1 MSTSFFS
8 RRGGAAAGMQ
18 KPPAGPRAGHLYLD
32 VRQRMLYCLN
42 ETARDLVRE
51 GVPFTRDDLGRQPL
65 TALSGELVAP
75 DDLPLHRVWQQG
87 TPCEA
92 TFVLRRPG
100 SPPQH
105 LTWSAAPLSDADG
118 LRGVLATV
126 TVAPPEPDWE
136 ELAGLAHDLR
146 TPLQALRLLVPML
159 EGSPLLHAEA
169 RSVLERLRSAS
180 DRALSV
186 GMDLLEWARGPTVGG
201 RRVDRAWFPLEP
213 FLAELAAEQMAPA
226 RRKGITL
233 TVDLA
238 AADGLEAHTDKVRLG
253 RLMANLLANAVRY
266 TSAGQVCFSATWRE
280 DEAGRREALAVA
292 VVDTGAGLSAED
304 QESIFQAYERG
315 KAGREGDSG
324 GSGVGLAV
332 VDRLVKDLGL
342 TLEVFS
348 EFGHGSTFELLRP
361 PAALR
366 PAPLRQPPTPP
377 AAVPARAR
385 PGPAG

>member
-18 KPPAGPRAGHLYLD
+18 KPPAGARVGHVYLD
-32 VRQRMLYCLN
+32 VRRRLLYCLN

-51 GVPFTRDDLGRQPL
+51 GVPFTREGLDRQPL
-65 TALSGELVAP
+65 HTLAGEPVTA
-75 DDLPLHRVWQQG
+75 DDLPLQRVWQQG
-87 TPCEA
+87 APCEA
-92 TFVLRRPG
+92 TFVLGRPG
-100 SPPQH
+100 GAVQH
-105 LTWSAAPLSDADG
+105 LSWNAAPLSDADG

-126 TVAPPEPDWE
+126 LVAAPEPDWE

-159 EGSPLLHAEA
+159 EGAPLLHAEA
-169 RSVLERLRSAS
+169 RAVLERLRSAA

-186 GMDLLEWARGPTVGG
+186 GMDLLEWARGPAVGS
-201 RRVDRAWFPLEP
+201 RRVDRAWSPLAP
-213 FLAELAAEQMAPA
+213 FLAELAAEQLVPA
-226 RRKGITL
+226 RRKGIAL

-238 AADGLEAHTDKVRLG
+238 AAEGLEAHTDRVRLG
-253 RLMANLLANAVRY
+253 RLLANLLSNAVRY
-266 TSAGQVCFSATWRE
+266 TSAGRVCFRAAWRE
-280 DEAGRREALAVA
+280 DAAGRREALSLA
-292 VVDTGAGLSAED
+292 VVDTGVGLSAED

-348 EFGHGSTFELLRP
+348 EFGHGSTFELLLP
-361 PAALR
+361 TDALR
-366 PAPLRQPPTPP
+366 PAAPTD
-377 AAVPARAR
+377 AGENTVSE
-385 PGPAG
+385 PGSSDTR

>member
-8 RRGGAAAGMQ
+8 RRGGAAGTQ
-18 KPPAGPRAGHLYLD
+18 RPATGPQAGHLYLD
-32 VRQRMLYCLN
+32 VRQRLLYCLN

-51 GVPFTRDDLGRQPL
+51 GVPFLRDQLGRLPL
-65 TALSGELVAP
+65 QTLTGEPVTP

-92 TFVLRRPG
+92 TFVLARPG
-100 SPPQH
+100 AAPQH

-118 LRGVLATV
+118 LRGVVASV
-126 TVAPPEPDWE
+126 TAGPPEPDWE

-159 EGSPLLHAEA
+159 ESTPLLHPEA
-169 RSVLERLRSAS
+169 RAVLERIRTAT
-180 DRALSV
+180 DRALSI
-186 GMDLLEWARGPTVGG
+186 GMDLLGWARGPTVGPH
-201 RRVDRAWFPLEP
+201 RIDRAWFPLTP
-213 FLAELAAEQMAPA
+213 FLTELANEQLPPA
-226 RRKGITL
+226 RRKGIDLTL
-233 TVDLA
+233 DLA
-238 AADGLEAHTDKVRLG
+238 AADGLEVHTDKVRLG
-253 RLMANLLANAVRY
+253 RLLANLLANAVRY
-266 TSAGQVCFSATWRE
+266 TSAGRVLFSATWRE
-280 DEAGRREALAVA
+280 DEAGQREALSLA
-292 VVDTGAGLSAED
+292 VVDTGAGLSAEE

-348 EFGHGSTFELLRP
+348 EYGRGSTFELLLP

-366 PAPLRQPPTPP
+366 PIP
-377 AAVPARAR
+377 
-385 PGPAG
+385 